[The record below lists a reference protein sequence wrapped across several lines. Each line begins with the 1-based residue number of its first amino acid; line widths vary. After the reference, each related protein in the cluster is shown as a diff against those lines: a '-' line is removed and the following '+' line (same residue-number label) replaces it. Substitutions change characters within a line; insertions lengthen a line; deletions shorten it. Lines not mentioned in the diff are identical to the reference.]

1 VNASLGSATYA
12 TSGSV
17 DSTSCSFDDGPS
29 THTVRAR
36 IIDKDGG
43 FSEYTTAVTVANVA
57 PTGDLGNDGPIDEGS
72 SATVSFSNQH
82 DPSSA
87 DTAAGFHY
95 AFSCANASLGGA
107 TYATAGSVVSTSCS
121 FSDNGTFT
129 VRARIIDKDG
139 GFTEYTTAVVVRNV
153 APTASLANNGPVDEG
168 SPAMI
173 SFSGAS
179 DPSNDDTSAG
189 FHYAYSCDGSAF
201 SPAPTYAGTVGSS
214 DSTSCTFNDN
224 GAKTVRARI
233 IDKDN
238 DFTEYTTTVTV
249 KNVAPTASFPPTRT
263 VDEGSSSTFAFTS
276 QSDPSSADTSAGFHY
291 AFSCTGGSLAAET
304 YASSGTV
311 DSKSCSFGDGPG
323 SQTVRARII
332 DKDGG
337 FSEYTTAVTV
347 ANVAPSATFA
357 NDGPVD
363 EGSAATVSFSN
374 QNDPSSADT
383 AAGFHYAFS
392 CSNASLGGATY
403 GTSGSVDSTS
413 CSFDDG
419 PSTHT
424 VRARIIDK
432 DGGFTEYTTVVT
444 VRNVAPTAS
453 LANNGPVD
461 EGSAATISFSG
472 ASDPSGPDT
481 AAGFHYAFACNG
493 GSLST
498 ATYSGSGTT
507 ASKQCT
513 FTDDTGQPFTV
524 RARIIDKDGGYSE
537 YTTAVSVNNVP
548 PDITSVT
555 ASNTFAGPLVF
566 MTSTIST
573 FFTDPG
579 SGDTWTNLLTFS
591 DPGTETGTSPTSE
604 GGNDYKFTLT
614 HSFLTP
620 GCKTVTSKVTDDDLG
635 SDTFGPTTVNVGTGE
650 FLPPMTNT
658 KVTNKLKN
666 GQVLPVKI
674 KLTNCNGVAITNLS
688 PAIVLKEGDLTSG
701 APDDSIQPIT
711 VESVSGADTTGVM
724 RSVDGSYIYNMRV
737 NVQKLNQDYTIII
750 YPYGSSDAT
759 QSIRH
764 VIQATK

>member
-1 VNASLGSATYA
+1 
-12 TSGSV
+12 
-17 DSTSCSFDDGPS
+17 
-29 THTVRAR
+29 VRAR
-36 IIDKDGG
+36 IIDKD
-43 FSEYTTAVTVANVA
+43 N
-57 PTGDLGNDGPIDEGS
+57 
-72 SATVSFSNQH
+72 
-82 DPSSA
+82 
-87 DTAAGFHY
+87 
-95 AFSCANASLGGA
+95 
-107 TYATAGSVVSTSCS
+107 
-121 FSDNGTFT
+121 
-129 VRARIIDKDG
+129 
-139 GFTEYTTAVVVRNV
+139 GFTEYTTTVAVSNV
-153 APTASLANNGPVDEG
+153 APTATLSNNGPVDEG
-168 SPAMI
+168 SAATI
-173 SFSGAS
+173 SFSAQS
-179 DPSNDDTSAG
+179 DPSSADTAAG

-201 SPAPTYAGTVGSS
+201 SPAPTYAGTAGSTAS
-214 DSTSCTFNDN
+214 SPCTFNDD
-224 GAKTVRARI
+224 GSKTVRARI
-233 IDKDN
+233 IDKDGG
-238 DFTEYTTTVTV
+238 FTEYTTAVTV
-249 KNVAPTASFPPTRT
+249 ANVAPTADLANNGP
-263 VDEGSSSTFAFTS
+263 VDEGSPATISFSNQF
-276 QSDPSSADTSAGFHY
+276 DPSSADTSAGFHY
-291 AFSCTGGSLAAET
+291 AFSC
-304 YASSGTV
+304 V
-311 DSKSCSFGDGPG
+311 
-323 SQTVRARII
+323 
-332 DKDGG
+332 
-337 FSEYTTAVTV
+337 
-347 ANVAPSATFA
+347 
-357 NDGPVD
+357 
-363 EGSAATVSFSN
+363 
-374 QNDPSSADT
+374 
-383 AAGFHYAFS
+383 
-392 CSNASLGGATY
+392 NASLGSATY
-403 GTSGSVDSTS
+403 ATSGSVDSTS